1 MKRVQTLAS
10 AMVMAAAAAAAGQG
24 KTAAPAT
31 TIKPG
36 PGEAMNVQIDPRQ
49 AAAIQQKARALQAEA
64 EAMHDEYRLAL
75 PGGSLTLVGAAK
87 EADKPALVVT
97 QSLAPQERSEW
108 EEDLAVMSQL
118 VGKAIGDAG
127 EPAVVAMGIPVRHDR
142 RPVSAVYI
150 EGCGVLVSGSVG
162 FPLKGSAASEDA
174 KGPVPAVSAWDQAK
188 QELGAKP
195 AGPKSGVAS
204 ALVIQPFDAQRVEAF
219 KKALLAVLA
228 EGKHFRHLPADEWVI
243 ITLTGPGE
251 GTSQARL
258 TIKARKADMDA
269 AKGEQLES
277 FAAQVKSA
285 IE

>member
-1 MKRVQTLAS
+1 MKKVQTVAA

-36 PGEAMNVQIDPRQ
+36 AGEQLNGQVDAKQV
-49 AAAIQQKARALQAEA
+49 AAIQQKARALQAQA
-64 EAMHDEYRLAL
+64 EAMHDQYQTSLS
-75 PGGSLTLVGAAK
+75 GGSLTLVGVQR
-87 EADKPALVVT
+87 EAEKPALVVT
-97 QSLAPQERSEW
+97 GSLTPQERGEW
-108 EEDLAVMSQL
+108 EEDLAVMGRL
-118 VGKAIGDAG
+118 VGNAVADGG
-127 EPAVVAMGIPVRHDR
+127 EPAVVAMGIPVRHDK
-142 RPVSAVYI
+142 RPVSAIYI

-162 FPLKGSAASEDA
+162 FPLKGSATSEGA
-174 KGPVPAVSAWDQAK
+174 AGPAPAVSAWDQAK

-195 AGPKSGVAS
+195 ATLKSGAAG
-204 ALVIQPFDAQRVEAF
+204 ALVIQPFDAQRLEAF
-219 KKALLAVLA
+219 KKSLVSVLA

-251 GTSQARL
+251 GMSQARL

-277 FAAQVKSA
+277 FATQVKSA
-285 IE
+285 VE